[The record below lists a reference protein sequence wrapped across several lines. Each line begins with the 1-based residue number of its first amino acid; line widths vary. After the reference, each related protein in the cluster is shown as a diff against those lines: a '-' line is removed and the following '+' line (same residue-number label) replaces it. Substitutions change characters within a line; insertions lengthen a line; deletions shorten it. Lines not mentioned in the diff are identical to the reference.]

1 MRANSPTAFLVSLS
15 LHAIV
20 VAMALLF
27 TYAARQQ
34 VKDPPKIFELVA
46 GEGDE
51 YEATEAPALGVP
63 GGIKVAIPDIP
74 LPPAETPTPP
84 APTPPTPAPPAEPPP
99 TPPPVEKAVPKPP
112 TEKPVN
118 FSVNRLVKKRQAAL
132 EKKFRRE
139 EAARKAK
146 EDAAEKA
153 KMTKEEF
160 DRRNK
165 GKTAGTS
172 SSKNPKIARVDAE
185 GISKGVIGGSTANKK
200 GGAGGKALTR
210 EEGEVLEAY
219 FSMLR
224 QRLKNALE
232 KPPGLS
238 DTLKAVADVRIS
250 ADGTLS
256 NARISESS
264 GSTEFDQAVL
274 NAIAR
279 TRMPARPD
287 GKSETL
293 RIPFRMRDE
302 VEN

>member
-1 MRANSPTAFLVSLS
+1 MRANSPTALLVSLS

-27 TYAARQQ
+27 TYAARQH
-34 VKDPPKIFELVA
+34 VKDTPKIFELVA

-63 GGIKVAIPDIP
+63 GGIKLAIPDIP
-74 LPPAETPTPP
+74 APPAATPPEP
-84 APTPPTPAPPAEPPP
+84 APTPPTPAPVAEPTP
-99 TPPPVEKAVPKPP
+99 TPPPVDKAVPKPP
-112 TEKPVN
+112 AEKPVN

-132 EKKFRRE
+132 EKKFRKE

-146 EDAAEKA
+146 EDAANKA

-160 DRRNK
+160 DRLNK
-165 GKTAGTS
+165 GKTAGAA
-172 SSKNPKIARVDAE
+172 SSKNLKIARVDAE
-185 GISKGVIGGSTANKK
+185 GISKGVTGGSTANKK
-200 GGAGGKALTR
+200 GGAGGTALTR

-219 FSMLR
+219 FSLLR

-274 NAIAR
+274 NAITR
-279 TRMPARPD
+279 TQMPARPD

-293 RIPFRMRDE
+293 SIPFRMRDV